1 MKVFTVPVANG
12 DDILLLLLLLQ
23 GQTGPENLRS
33 LVVAVYDVQ
42 QAVLVPLI
50 GASSFS

>member
-12 DDILLLLLLLQ
+12 DDILLLLLLQ

-33 LVVAVYDVQ
+33 LVVVVYDVQ